1 MNEEFKMPAG
11 LEDELR
17 ALTDRALSPRARY
30 LHIALLFGTIAM
42 TVLLVSLLVT
52 EPHLP
57 APTRAAFM
65 VMTAFA
71 LAWVGY
77 AARTLLNR
85 RVFLAEHRVI
95 AARIALIASAVFT
108 AGASWVAVWRESS
121 MFMASAVL
129 GATLCACALFM
140 LVRAIRRARVL
151 RSRRD
156 ALVADSRGAA

>member
-17 ALTDRALSPRARY
+17 ALTDRALSPRARN
-30 LHIALLFGTIAM
+30 LHIGLLLGSVAM

-57 APTRAAFM
+57 APTRVAFM

-71 LAWVGY
+71 LAWVGH
-77 AARTLLNR
+77 AAWTLRHR

-95 AARIALIASAVFT
+95 AARIALMASAAFT

-121 MFMASAVL
+121 LFMASAAL

-151 RSRRD
+151 RARRD
-156 ALVADSRGAA
+156 ALVADQRGTA

>member
-17 ALTDRALSPRARY
+17 ALTDRALSPRARN
-30 LHIALLFGTIAM
+30 LHIGLLLGSVAM

-57 APTRAAFM
+57 VPTRVGFM

-77 AARTLLNR
+77 AAWALHHR
-85 RVFLAEHRVI
+85 RAFLVEHRVI
-95 AARIALIASAVFT
+95 AAWIALLASTAFT
-108 AGASWVAVWRESS
+108 IGASLVAVWREDSL
-121 MFMASAVL
+121 FVVSAAL
-129 GATLCACALFM
+129 GVGLCACALFL